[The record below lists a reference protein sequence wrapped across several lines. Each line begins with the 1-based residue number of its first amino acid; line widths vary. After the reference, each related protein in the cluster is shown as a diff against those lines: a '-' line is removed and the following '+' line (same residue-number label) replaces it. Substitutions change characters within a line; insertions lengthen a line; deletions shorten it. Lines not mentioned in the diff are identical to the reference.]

1 MCNLE
6 IPPGPVHFSGLK
18 IPADSWGKFLANT
31 TQWPAIAIPSKGNGQ
46 SPWIRIEFEGVV
58 RKTKKK
64 KEKNTNGTNK
74 QAKPFLVTTNKQ
86 TKQTNKQ
93 TSKQTNKQSRF

>member
-64 KEKNTNGTNK
+64 K
-74 QAKPFLVTTNKQ
+74 
-86 TKQTNKQ
+86 TKKRSFWIRKRTARRIIG
-93 TSKQTNKQSRF
+93 SKCVQ